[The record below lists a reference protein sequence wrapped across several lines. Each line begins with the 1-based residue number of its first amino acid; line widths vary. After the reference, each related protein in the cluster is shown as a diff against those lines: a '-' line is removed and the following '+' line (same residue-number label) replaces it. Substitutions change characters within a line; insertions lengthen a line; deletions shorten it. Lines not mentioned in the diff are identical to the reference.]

1 MKLFQSLNK
10 NLLIV
15 SLLASTGIPVS
26 LASAQFEVEYSAKA
40 QTTPEVE
47 KTEVKVM
54 IFKSN
59 DGEHEF
65 EVKIV
70 NGKIEFAKIDGQEV
84 DDDQIQFKGR
94 IVIFSGEDGEVI
106 HEIKVPKT
114 HDKTDNAHVTHA
126 RRFVQGNRFFNTRK
140 GEYEVN
146 VSLTPED
153 GTIKKFITSGQMNT
167 PKVMLG
173 INLGEPSTILRK
185 HLQLKG
191 DAILVEKVIDGLP
204 AKISGIQDFDIII
217 SIDGSD
223 EANGEILGKVLAE
236 KDAGDTMKLVVLR
249 AGEKIKVL
257 VKLAEY
263 DAEALG
269 TTVVTSNS
277 FPRLNAPSFPEVDMD
292 MVGMLLVELEESG
305 LGPIEESKVRE
316 IREMLVKRLSQAEG
330 QKNNIAIQLQD
341 KAMDAMHQ
349 AERQMVELRNGKL
362 FVGSRGLL
370 PDHFNRLSGQ
380 IPGRMHTLDS
390 DTLTDHLDE
399 LEDRL
404 SVIEDNIEN
413 QLDTMSD
420 QIERLA
426 DMFERLMGALEE
438 ND

>member
-15 SLLASTGIPVS
+15 SLLASTGIPAS

-153 GTIKKFITSGQMNT
+153 GTIKKFITGGQMNT

-249 AGEKIKVL
+249 AGEKIKVK

-269 TTVVTSNS
+269 VPVRVKVDTNDFFE
-277 FPRLNAPSFPEVDMD
+277 FPGRNNI
-292 MVGMLLVELEESG
+292 ELKILDELADGEFGHIQGLELDKLKESLQRQLQEAG
-305 LGPIEESKVRE
+305 IQSEIAFE
-316 IREMLVKRLSQAEG
+316 IRA
-330 QKNNIAIQLQD
+330 

-349 AERQMVELRNGKL
+349 AERQMVEFRNGKL

-370 PDHFNRLSGQ
+370 PDHLNRLSDQ